1 MEKHGRITNKGHGL
15 SIHFKTKTRIALQ
28 MTDGLKP
35 VMYTIDQD
43 GYMEIKDRTRTL

>member
-1 MEKHGRITNKGHGL
+1 VEIRIMTDEGTLAPTDGKSMGELQIRRHGL

-35 VMYTIDQD
+35 VM
-43 GYMEIKDRTRTL
+43 